1 MKRLF
6 AFGLVLA
13 AFLGGEPCLAQ
24 DPDAA
29 AAPETAAPQD
39 SIVPETATPKA
50 GAGQKKQVA
59 PEVIINNCKRAY
71 AALERENN
79 LLLSKGYAARE
90 GYAEY
95 FYGDYA
101 RKRAEV
107 QLASFVWQA
116 HASEILIWV
125 VVIICLSGVAFSGYQ
140 LWRAT
145 APGAVGSL
153 PAATPA
159 AGALGDD
166 AAPESGTVAVPPA
179 HPLAADVSLSLTNLR
194 ITSSVIGLVVLVIS
208 VAYLYLFLKEVYNVK
223 VVHTFEVPASAATEA
238 KQAKTSANE
247 P

>member
-6 AFGLVLA
+6 AFCFVLA
-13 AFLGGEPCLAQ
+13 ACLGGVPCLAQ

-29 AAPETAAPQD
+29 TAPEAAAPQDTIVPETAAPE
-39 SIVPETATPKA
+39 S
-50 GAGQKKQVA
+50 GAAQKKQVA
-59 PEVIINNCKRAY
+59 PEIIINNCKRAY
-71 AALERENN
+71 AALEQENN

-107 QLASFVWQA
+107 QLASFIWQA

-125 VVIICLSGVAFSGYQ
+125 VVIICLSGVLFSGYQ

-145 APGAVGSL
+145 APGTGGSL
-153 PAATPA
+153 PAATLA
-159 AGALGDD
+159 AGDLGDD
-166 AAPESGTVAVPPA
+166 AAPEPGTAAVPPA
-179 HPLAADVSLSLTNLR
+179 HPLAADVSLSLTNSR

-208 VAYLYLFLKEVYNVK
+208 VAYLYLFLKEVYAVK
-223 VVHTFEVPASAATEA
+223 VIHTIDVPAALSKQEKTPGDDTEP
-238 KQAKTSANE
+238 K
-247 P
+247 